1 MASSPTQDAL
11 SPSRRRRVFY
21 ALSLIVTVMI
31 VGTLGFHQI
40 EGMNWVDSVYFESMI
55 ATGQGPPIPLT
66 TDAGKI
72 FASAMAFVSVGSV
85 ITAMLVTLV
94 PIVSALWREGW
105 EKAEREAEVLE
116 RDLTGRKREEE
127 QG

>member
-1 MASSPTQDAL
+1 M
-11 SPSRRRRVFY
+11 FY
-21 ALSLIVTVMI
+21 ALSLIVAVMI

-105 EKAEREAEVLE
+105 EKAEKEAKVLE
-116 RDLTGRKREEE
+116 RDLTARKRDEE

>member
-1 MASSPTQDAL
+1 MASSPIQDAL

-21 ALSLIVTVMI
+21 ALSLIVAVMI

-105 EKAEREAEVLE
+105 EKAEKEAKVLE
-116 RDLTGRKREEE
+116 RDLTARKRDEE